1 MNDNITRVVR
11 YLLRLARILKE
22 ESDKRDYQMELV
34 YSILENQNREI
45 KDLRAGIAQLAE
57 QGFCK
62 PQVAG
67 SNPVPGS
74 GSIKCEPN
82 IWQSGCAPRPKGD
95 LPKYYTPDPDM
106 VPRHYFTGDVCHY
119 CGHSK
124 GFLQGYKISICHGVK
139 KDHDGTCMHNG
150 ADYPT
155 AWGTLVG

>member
-67 SNPVPGS
+67 SSP
-74 GSIKCEPN
+74 CR
-82 IWQSGCAPRPKGD
+82 QHHFC
-95 LPKYYTPDPDM
+95 
-106 VPRHYFTGDVCHY
+106 
-119 CGHSK
+119 
-124 GFLQGYKISICHGVK
+124 
-139 KDHDGTCMHNG
+139 
-150 ADYPT
+150 
-155 AWGTLVG
+155 